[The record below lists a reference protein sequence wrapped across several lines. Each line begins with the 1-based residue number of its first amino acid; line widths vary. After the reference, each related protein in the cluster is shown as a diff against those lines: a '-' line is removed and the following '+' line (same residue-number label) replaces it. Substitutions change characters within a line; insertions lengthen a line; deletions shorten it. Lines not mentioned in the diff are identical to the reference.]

1 MGCHKAKSCCC
12 HQCNCCLPD
21 KIVLKTDGTSVNSSS
36 QVSPLELRSTWNCSQ
51 VSVNTLTVL
60 ENSRKLKIT
69 ASNFNDPELLDLF
82 VVIDRLDIAETVQ
95 VVGNI
100 EVTVDLIKG
109 DRVSVRAITDLPNPV
124 FQISLKIT
132 K

>member
-51 VSVNTLTVL
+51 VSVNALTIL

-82 VVIDRLDIAETVQ
+82 VVIDRGDIAETVQ

-124 FQISLKIT
+124 FQISLKIS